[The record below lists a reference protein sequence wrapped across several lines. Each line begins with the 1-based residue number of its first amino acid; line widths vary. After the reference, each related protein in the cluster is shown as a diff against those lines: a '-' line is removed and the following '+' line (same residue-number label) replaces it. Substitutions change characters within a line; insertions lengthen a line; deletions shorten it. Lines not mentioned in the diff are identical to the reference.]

1 MSSAAVARRRR
12 HDASSRMG
20 PIHFC
25 DRFAPRESA
34 LLCVVSGDD
43 ANLAR
48 LAQSSLRCPIHR
60 YNTPRRSPDFHYLL
74 PHHARKPGVTVYAG
88 GALSRIV
95 TTSTR
100 QQRRLHHQR
109 SSGCTAEQRLRP
121 GRRPPTAAGQRL
133 MPGRRAPTAA
143 GQRLMPG
150 RWRPTAAGLR
160 PGRRPPTAAGMRPGR
175 CGGDKAFDPHIDSF
189 SDIY

>member
-1 MSSAAVARRRR
+1 M
-12 HDASSRMG
+12 
-20 PIHFC
+20 
-25 DRFAPRESA
+25 
-34 LLCVVSGDD
+34 
-43 ANLAR
+43 
-48 LAQSSLRCPIHR
+48 
-60 YNTPRRSPDFHYLL
+60 
-74 PHHARKPGVTVYAG
+74 YAG

-121 GRRPPTAAGQRL
+121 GRRPPTAAG
-133 MPGRRAPTAA
+133 
-143 GQRLMPG
+143 
-150 RWRPTAAGLR
+150 
-160 PGRRPPTAAGMRPGR
+160 MRPGR